1 MALVCFKVVS
11 LFSGAGGLDWGFREA
26 GFEIVFANDV
36 LEAPMRTYSRNF
48 GLKLSRCSENKRYA
62 ASPGEALICN
72 VSLVD
77 FLEIA
82 DFGVDVV
89 VGGPPCQDFSV
100 VRGPE
105 WDRRGIEV
113 KRGRLYAH
121 FVRALVQLQPKVF
134 VFENVPGLVSSNK
147 GLAYR
152 TILEDLANLNL
163 RWDEV
168 RKSAEIDNNTRS
180 VQGYEIV
187 FSSVVDFSKLGVP
200 QKRERLIVIGV
211 RRDLAV
217 DREAFAIVRKAL
229 LSDGI
234 FSKFPL
240 TPIEVFEGKILP
252 ELQHE
257 YSNVMKK
264 WDGVWL
270 EVNTRRAWEWKRD
283 VWDKLTFDIIKD
295 YLMVNGAGEAVESE
309 LEEAWRAHR
318 RALEE
323 MGYLGVRVCSKPVLD
338 GTCSLPEDT
347 AEVRERMK
355 RIPPDENHEFVRGT
369 RWEVEGRG
377 ISLVYRRIHPLKP
390 SYTVVAYGGGGTH
403 GYHYDRDRA
412 TLSLREKAR
421 LQTFPDSFLFSGS
434 RMEIRAQIGEAVPVL
449 AAKRIAEAV
458 QQLLKLAK

>member
-1 MALVCFKVVS
+1 MTRLRVVS

-48 GLKLSRCSENKRYA
+48 GLRLSYCSGSKQHTA
-62 ASPGEALICN
+62 LPGEALVCD

-77 FLEIA
+77 FSELREVHA
-82 DFGVDVV
+82 DVV

-121 FVRALVQLQPKVF
+121 FVRALAQLQPRVF
-134 VFENVPGLVSSNK
+134 VFENVPGLVSSNR

-152 TILEDLANLNL
+152 TILEDLENLNL

-168 RKSAEIDNNTRS
+168 RKSAEIGNNTMS
-180 VQGYEIV
+180 VQGYEVV
-187 FSSVVDFSKLGVP
+187 FSGIVDFSKLGAP
-200 QKRERLIVIGV
+200 QRRERLIIVGV

-217 DREAFAIVRKAL
+217 GREAFATVRKAL

-234 FSKFPL
+234 FSRFPL
-240 TPIEVFEGKILP
+240 TPIEVFEGKVLP
-252 ELQHE
+252 ELQDE
-257 YSNVMKK
+257 YAEVMRK

-270 EVNTRRAWEWKRD
+270 EVSTPRAWEWKKS
-283 VWDKLTFDIIKD
+283 VWDKLTFDAVKD
-295 YLMVNGAGEAVESE
+295 YLMVNGTGEVSEHE

-323 MGYLGVRVCSKPVLD
+323 IGYLGVRVCSNPAPD

-347 AEVRERMK
+347 AEVRERMR
-355 RIPPDENHEFVRGT
+355 RIPPGENHEFVRGT
-369 RWEVEGRG
+369 RWEVEGKG

-390 SYTVVAYGGGGTH
+390 SYTIVAYGGGGTH

-412 TLSLREKAR
+412 TLSLRERAR
-421 LQTFPDSFLFSGS
+421 LQTFPDSFLFCGS
-434 RMEIRAQIGEAVPVL
+434 RTEVRAQIGEAVPPL
-449 AAKRIAEAV
+449 ASKRIAEAV
-458 QQLLKLAK
+458 LQILKLPE